1 MRRRILE
8 LRPIGYRKTNEV
20 PRSKFANGDFE
31 MVNVSQVSCDNHP
44 VSRGKP
50 FDMILH
56 VILAK
61 FLETA

>member
-1 MRRRILE
+1 LGAAVSSQSNSPRYL
-8 LRPIGYRKTNEV
+8 PEV